1 MPKINRCL
9 IFDADDTLWENNIY
23 FEAAIEEFLSLI
35 AELLTPANTAASSRQ
50 AALDLLNDIERASI
64 PQFGYG
70 SRHFVG
76 SLRETFRRVFE
87 GDPAR
92 LSASAPPDDRQAQAA
107 AILQSIGEIGERL
120 FSHPIEVSPQVL
132 STLDVLR
139 SRHRLMLFT
148 KGDIEEQSQ
157 KLDRSGLK
165 EHFDQIEIVREKDT
179 DAYHSL
185 VLRHSLDRHSTFMIG
200 NSPRSDVLPALEA
213 GLWAVFVPHPHTWQH
228 EHDDVR
234 PHPRLLVAE
243 SLGDVPSLVDRVFPW
258 KIDVE

>member
-1 MPKINRCL
+1 MPKKNRCL

-35 AELLTPANTAASSRQ
+35 SEFLTPSNTVASGRQ
-50 AALDLLNDIERASI
+50 AALDLLNEIERASI

-70 SRHFVG
+70 SRHFID
-76 SLRETFRRVFE
+76 SLRETFRRVWE
-87 GDPAR
+87 GDTGRTNSPGFQSNNQAPAAGYLR
-92 LSASAPPDDRQAQAA
+92 L
-107 AILQSIGEIGERL
+107 IGEIGERL
-120 FSHPIEVSPQVL
+120 VSHPIEVSPEVF

-148 KGDIEEQSQ
+148 KGDFDEQSY

-165 EHFDQIEIVREKDT
+165 DHFDRIEIVREKDT
-179 DAYHSL
+179 EAYHAL
-185 VLRHSLDRHSTFMIG
+185 VLRHSLERQSTFMIG

-228 EHDDVR
+228 EHDEVE
-234 PHPRLLVAE
+234 PHPRLFVAE
-243 SLGDVPSLVDRVFPW
+243 SLGDVPSLVEQVFPL
-258 KIDVE
+258 KD

>member
-1 MPKINRCL
+1 MPGKNRCL

-23 FEAAIEEFLSLI
+23 FEAAIEEFLSLVS
-35 AELLTPANTAASSRQ
+35 ELLTPLNVATSGRQ
-50 AALDLLNDIERASI
+50 AAIDLLNDIERASI

-70 SRHFVG
+70 SRHFVD

-87 GDPAR
+87 GDTGRANGPGFQN
-92 LSASAPPDDRQAQAA
+92 SRQAQAA
-107 AILQSIGEIGERL
+107 GYLRSIGEIGERL
-120 FSHPIEVSPQVL
+120 ISHPIEVSPHVL

-148 KGDIEEQSQ
+148 KGDFDEQSY

-165 EHFDQIEIVREKDT
+165 DHFDRIEIVREKDT
-179 DAYHSL
+179 EAYHSL
-185 VLRHSLDRHSTFMIG
+185 VLRHSLERRSTFMIG

-228 EHDDVR
+228 EHDEVE

-243 SLGDVPSLVDRVFPW
+243 SLGDVPSLLEQVFSLE
-258 KIDVE
+258 D

>member
-1 MPKINRCL
+1 MPEKNRCL

-35 AELLTPANTAASSRQ
+35 SEFLAPSNTTASRRQ
-50 AALDLLNDIERASI
+50 AAVDLLNDIERASI

-70 SRHFVG
+70 SRHFVD

-87 GDPAR
+87 GDAGRANGPGSQDSRRVQTAEYLR
-92 LSASAPPDDRQAQAA
+92 
-107 AILQSIGEIGERL
+107 SIGEIGERL
-120 FSHPIEVSPQVL
+120 IRHPIEVSPEVL
-132 STLDVLR
+132 STLAVLR

-148 KGDIEEQSQ
+148 KGDFDEQFY

-165 EHFDQIEIVREKDT
+165 EHFDRIEIVREKDT
-179 DAYHSL
+179 EAYHSL
-185 VLRHSLDRHSTFMIG
+185 VERHSLERHSTFMIG

-228 EHDDVR
+228 EHDEVE

-243 SLGDVPSLVDRVFPW
+243 SLADVPSLVEQIFSL
-258 KIDVE
+258 EA